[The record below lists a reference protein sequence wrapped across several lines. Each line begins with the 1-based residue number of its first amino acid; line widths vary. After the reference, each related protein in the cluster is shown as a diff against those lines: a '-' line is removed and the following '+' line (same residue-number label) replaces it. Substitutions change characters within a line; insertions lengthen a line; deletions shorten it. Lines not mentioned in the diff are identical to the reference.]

1 MKKNFILTLVSVL
14 AFAVSAGNILEPQGL
29 SGSKRPVKKF
39 IYFGWG
45 APRTLEQWSLPEE
58 VFDKDCPFDGMAFKP
73 LLELERDGKT
83 VWFNTSDANWDRSIE
98 LRESDFDAWVKLLKS
113 KNFTKLKYNFVSTTA
128 NFFTPKWFDDALWQR
143 SLNNYRQYVRFAKN
157 AGLRG
162 ISLDL
167 EMYPSDDKA
176 FVYNG
181 VSGYTF
187 EETEK
192 KVRERGREFARM
204 IAEEYPDM
212 VMFALLWSSDS
223 LNPFRCDNLAA
234 QKDINL
240 ALMPA
245 FMNGIYDE
253 IPETVTIVDGN
264 EDPGY
269 RAATAAD
276 FDRVVANYE
285 RYARYWIAP
294 ENQKKYKTVTSR
306 GMAIYMDAYTGK
318 VPSYQEVIRS
328 TDNPVRLLQENVA
341 RTLESAEE
349 WAWMWAEQG
358 TFWEEFYTP
367 ELRKKWGQSMLYD
380 WNKSLPFAREAIIY
394 GTDPVKYAKK
404 HAVGPNLVKN
414 SDLDDENGQT
424 PHWRFW
430 QPRESVP
437 GKYAAANGTAKMVQ
451 VASGCIAQ
459 DREDQP
465 LKPGKRYIYTA
476 RARMHG
482 DQCVPTI
489 GLNLLDAKGR
499 HVDRKIDPIA
509 AFGEP
514 GADGWREAAVIVD
527 IPENF
532 KYHTL
537 RLLLS
542 SRGSRFGIPEGNW
555 CEFDKAELREV
566 VYPWDKG
573 YENALASEAEA
584 TGILTRNS
592 DLNSMKG
599 KVTDWAYWR
608 HPKSKGSVVPG
619 DGTVKIAGAAEGVLW
634 QEVKKI
640 KAGESYLFSVK
651 ARSNGNVK
659 PTFSLY
665 LVDANDK
672 ILMKTVKKGSF
683 GEADADGWC
692 TGEVVYA
699 VPENV
704 DFALVRLQFGSKGKF
719 DADLSDSYCEF
730 DRAELR
736 HIVAPLTRNKDLNSV
751 NGKITD
757 WLFWKESKTSGSVVP
772 GEGTAKFDGV
782 AQGVLLQNVKK
793 VKAGETYVFTAKAR
807 SFGQVKPTLSLY
819 LVDAKD
825 SILMKTV
832 RNGSF
837 GEPDA
842 DGWCTGKIVYT
853 VPDDVEFDHLR
864 LMIGSRG
871 PKNTDLS
878 GSYCEFGS
886 AELKAK

>member
-1 MKKNFILTLVSVL
+1 MLFCAVSVIS
-14 AFAVSAGNILEPQGL
+14 FAVAAGNILEPQGY

-58 VFDKDCPFDGMAFKP
+58 VFDKDCPFDGMSFKP

-83 VWFNTSDANWDRSIE
+83 VWFNTSDANWDRSVE

-358 TFWEEFYTP
+358 TFWEELFSP
-367 ELRKKWGQSMLYD
+367 ELRQKWGLSALQD
-380 WNKSLPFAREAIIY
+380 WNKTLPFAREAIIY

-404 HAVGPNLVKN
+404 HTIGPNLVR
-414 SDLDDENGQT
+414 NGELNDVNGAI

-430 QPRESVP
+430 QPSDYFP
-437 GKYAAANGTAKMVQ
+437 GKYVAENSLARFFQ
-451 VASGCIAQ
+451 VSGGCIAQ
-459 DREDQP
+459 DRDGGV
-465 LKPGKRYIYTA
+465 LKYGKRYILTS
-476 RARMHG
+476 RARSYG
-482 DQCVPTI
+482 DQIVPTI
-489 GLNLLDAKGR
+489 GFMLLDKAGR
-499 HVDRKIDPIA
+499 LVCRRTNTTA

-514 GADGWREAAVIVD
+514 DADGWREAAVIID
-527 IPENF
+527 IPQDVKF
-532 KYHTL
+532 DIF
-537 RLLLS
+537 RVVCS

-555 CEFDKAELREV
+555 CEFDRIELREV
-566 VYPWDKG
+566 IYPWDKD
-573 YENALASEAEA
+573 YPAKQNAALVKA
-584 TGILTRNS
+584 GILTQNS
-592 DLNSMKG
+592 DLDSIGG
-599 KVTDWAYWR
+599 KIPEWKFWK
-608 HPKSKGSVVPG
+608 HPKSKGKVIAG
-619 DGTVKIAGAAEGVLW
+619 NGTVKFAGVANGTLF
-634 QEVKKI
+634 QEVRGI
-640 KAGESYLFSVK
+640 KAGKTYTFTTS
-651 ARSNGNVK
+651 ARTGGAQVK
-659 PTFSLY
+659 PVAMLY
-665 LVDANDK
+665 LVDARDRIINSS
-672 ILMKTVKKGSF
+672 VKRASF
-683 GEADADGWC
+683 
-692 TGEVVYA
+692 
-699 VPENV
+699 
-704 DFALVRLQFGSKGKF
+704 SK
-719 DADLSDSYCEF
+719 
-730 DRAELR
+730 
-736 HIVAPLTRNKDLNSV
+736 
-751 NGKITD
+751 
-757 WLFWKESKTSGSVVP
+757 
-772 GEGTAKFDGV
+772 
-782 AQGVLLQNVKK
+782 
-793 VKAGETYVFTAKAR
+793 
-807 SFGQVKPTLSLY
+807 
-819 LVDAKD
+819 
-825 SILMKTV
+825 
-832 RNGSF
+832 
-837 GEPDA
+837 PDA
-842 DGWCTGKIVYT
+842 EGWCTGKIVYT
-853 VPDDVEFDHLR
+853 IPENVDFSMIRLLIGSSGKLDSDLSEAWCEFD
-864 LMIGSRG
+864 
-871 PKNTDLS
+871 KA
-878 GSYCEFGS
+878 EF
-886 AELKAK
+886 KAK